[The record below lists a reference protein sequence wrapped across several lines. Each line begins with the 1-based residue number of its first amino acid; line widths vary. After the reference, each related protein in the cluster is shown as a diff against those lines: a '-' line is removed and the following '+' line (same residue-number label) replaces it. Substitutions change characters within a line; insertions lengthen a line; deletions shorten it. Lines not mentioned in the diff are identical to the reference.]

1 MQADEW
7 REILSK
13 LRRRYKFRKF
23 KKLKMNSIVKE
34 NVNFWEEDIF
44 INNDLKETVLKI
56 EKDILPIKADMKLNY
71 VKTANK

>member
-1 MQADEW
+1 MSGGRFLVSLE
-7 REILSK
+7 EVTNSE
-13 LRRRYKFRKF
+13 KF
-23 KKLKMNSIVKE
+23 LKINSIVKE

-56 EKDILPIKADMKLNY
+56 EKDILPIKTDMKLNY

>member
-1 MQADEW
+1 
-7 REILSK
+7 
-13 LRRRYKFRKF
+13 
-23 KKLKMNSIVKE
+23 MNSIVKE

-56 EKDILPIKADMKLNY
+56 EKDLLPIKTDMKLNY

>member
-1 MQADEW
+1 MSGGRFLVSLE
-7 REILSK
+7 EVTNSEN
-13 LRRRYKFRKF
+13 F
-23 KKLKMNSIVKE
+23 LKMNSIVKE

-56 EKDILPIKADMKLNY
+56 EKDILPIKTDMKLNY